1 MPPFDPNSSSL
12 LQQKLDALY
21 AQQRKDRQTLADA
34 LKVIDELKA
43 TMRQS
48 TDAPTLIS
56 QIPGKRVPYMA
67 AIDITISASSTTR
80 AEGTFPISQDGPFV
94 CTGAA
99 MFWRRTS
106 GAYTGWWGPA
116 TTVGMKIAPATQ
128 QAGFDTLFDNP
139 IVHSFNVELTD
150 TASDRQW
157 QNQAFA
163 SALFNPENG
172 YMFMWPVQYLFPTNT
187 VAKVYITPTAAQSV
201 AGVVEILLLG
211 YKIVQGASYQP

>member
-1 MPPFDPNSSSL
+1 MAPPNPQDFSIDARVN
-12 LQQKLDALY
+12 ALY
-21 AQQRKDRQTLADA
+21 AQQRKDRQSLADA

-43 TMRQS
+43 MARQS
-48 TDAPTLIS
+48 ADAPTLIS
-56 QIPGKRVPYMA
+56 QIPGKRVPYLA
-67 AIDITISASSTTR
+67 QIEITITASSTAR
-80 AEGTFPISQDGPFV
+80 AEGTYPVSQDGPFV

-99 MFWRRTS
+99 MFWRRTT

-116 TTVGMKIAPATQ
+116 TTVGQKMAAASQ
-128 QAGFDTLFDNP
+128 QIGFDTLFDNP

-163 SALFNPENG
+163 SAIFNPENG

-187 VAKVYITPTAAQSV
+187 VAKLAVTPTAAQSV
-201 AGVVEILLLG
+201 AGVVAVILLG
-211 YKIVQGASYQP
+211 YKIVQGAGYQP